1 MIFISSSARPR
12 FGRRTFLS
20 ERRSA
25 ECTCAHF
32 NGDIR
37 PKLPASLSSMTPEE
51 DLEYLVNGKST
62 PGVKMTY
69 DQMEAVFAP
78 LLKIRL
84 RPASFP
90 PRSKHLTTR
99 CRKNFRRCAYGPR
112 GDSRR
117 ERTCRTRGSRRS
129 RGARNSSR
137 CASCV
142 SRNCTRSTIC
152 HSSFLPAERR
162 RPICCGNARRSSW
175 VCERGQTG
183 DCHRERSR
191 DLSLSAGSGQQS
203 DPRHRRRGVTSPLS
217 LTVSHDRRRQGCH
230 QNKLSE
236 QGHNEERHHRHHQED
251 FRNSGCSPKGSRLEE
266 GLQLR
271 KIVRGDPGLGCSV
284 ENVVIGQNAT
294 SLRTLSQR
302 QTVRQS
308 ELRVPSTDRHPGL
321 EVCGLH
327 KSP

>member
-90 PRSKHLTTR
+90 PRSKHLTTG

-117 ERTCRTRGSRRS
+117 ERTCRT
-129 RGARNSSR
+129 
-137 CASCV
+137 
-142 SRNCTRSTIC
+142 
-152 HSSFLPAERR
+152 AE
-162 RPICCGNARRSSW
+162 SW
-175 VCERGQTG
+175 
-183 DCHRERSR
+183 
-191 DLSLSAGSGQQS
+191 
-203 DPRHRRRGVTSPLS
+203 
-217 LTVSHDRRRQGCH
+217 RQ
-230 QNKLSE
+230 E
-236 QGHNEERHHRHHQED
+236 
-251 FRNSGCSPKGSRLEE
+251 FFA
-266 GLQLR
+266 LR
-271 KIVRGDPGLGCSV
+271 KLHLEKLHALDDLPLVVLARGKKTTDLLRKREAELVGLRARA
-284 ENVVIGQNAT
+284 N
-294 SLRTLSQR
+294 R
-302 QTVRQS
+302 
-308 ELRVPSTDRHPGL
+308 
-321 EVCGLH
+321 
-327 KSP
+327 